1 MFICQSLLKE
11 RRRPPT
17 GGLSEALEESLGG
30 GVSTPSSPIVGSKT
44 TPGAS
49 EVWFS
54 PARGKRLIT
63 ALGEIAPIGV
73 FPVGASFLIV
83 VGTTKGLVLI
93 GSKTLRV
100 FASAFF
106 KEVLSI
112 FYQLRLEER
121 SRPEGRVPQLLTSRF
136 PQMGVKEGHFGISS

>member
-1 MFICQSLLKE
+1 MFNTFQEQLFICQSLLKE
-11 RRRPPT
+11 QRRPPT
-17 GGLSEALEESLGG
+17 GGLIEALEESLGG
-30 GVSTPSSPIVGSKT
+30 GISMPSSPIVGSKT

-54 PARGKRLIT
+54 SVG
-63 ALGEIAPIGV
+63 GIAPIGV

-93 GSKTLRV
+93 GSNTLSV
-100 FASAFF
+100 LASAFF
-106 KEVLSI
+106 KEKVLSI

-121 SRPEGRVPQLLTSRF
+121 VPQLLMS
-136 PQMGVKEGHFGISS
+136 